1 MTLLSSIFYHNQLA
15 FTSFDDASVTQPSN
29 WNIGIML
36 VLLML
41 LAAVVAS
48 SRGKVLQL
56 AKAFVVPRHF
66 SLVLREG
73 KIMEQRAFRFLLI
86 FDILTIALGV
96 TTLVELYKPE
106 LIARFT
112 YPVCYGAAILALF
125 LLHLVK
131 VLLQNLYVYLFDRQ
145 KEKYNLHLHKF
156 IYTTVAALIMYV
168 FLALVIFSRFLPLIN
183 IYFIVLALITVLFF
197 YNLYKINPRGF
208 NLFQFFIYFCTLE
221 ILPWVIMASFIVKY

>member
-1 MTLLSSIFYHNQLA
+1 
-15 FTSFDDASVTQPSN
+15 
-29 WNIGIML
+29 ML

-41 LAAVVAS
+41 LSVVVAS

-56 AKAFVVPRHF
+56 VKALVVPRHF

-86 FDILTIALGV
+86 FDLMTIALGV

-106 LIARFT
+106 LIEQFT
-112 YPVCYGAAILALF
+112 YPGCYGIAIAALLTLHAL
-125 LLHLVK
+125 K
-131 VLLQNLYVYLFDRQ
+131 VLFQNLYVYLFDRQ
-145 KEKYNLHLHKF
+145 KERYHLLLHKF
-156 IYTTVAALIMYV
+156 IYTTVAALILYV

-183 IYFIVLALITVLFF
+183 IYFVVLALITILFF
-197 YNLYKINPRGF
+197 YNLCKINPRGF

-221 ILPWVIMASFIVKY
+221 ILPWVIMVSFVVKY

>member
-1 MTLLSSIFYHNQLA
+1 MP
-15 FTSFDDASVTQPSN
+15 PSN
-29 WNIGIML
+29 WNVGIML

-41 LAAVVAS
+41 LATVVAS

-56 AKAFVVPRHF
+56 VKALVVPRHF

-73 KIMEQRAFRFLLI
+73 KIMEQRAFRFLLL
-86 FDILTIALGV
+86 FDMMTIALGV
-96 TTLVELYKPE
+96 TTLVEIYKPE
-106 LIARFT
+106 LIGKFT
-112 YPVCYGAAILALF
+112 YPVCYGAALLALL
-125 LLHLVK
+125 LLHLLK

-156 IYTTVAALIMYV
+156 IYTTVVSLIMYV

-183 IYFIVLALITVLFF
+183 IYFVVLVLITVLFF